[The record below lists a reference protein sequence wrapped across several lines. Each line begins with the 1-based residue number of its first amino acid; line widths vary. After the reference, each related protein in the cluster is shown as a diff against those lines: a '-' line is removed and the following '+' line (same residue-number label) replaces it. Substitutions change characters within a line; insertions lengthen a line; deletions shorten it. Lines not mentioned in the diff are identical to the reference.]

1 MQYAH
6 STRHTNT
13 RARSI
18 RTHALTHSPSLTHSR
33 HAAVGAASPD
43 EPVLTVSEMGTEAT
57 VLVWLSDPPTSG
69 VVAVSSAVSDTSEAR
84 ILSGDLLEFDGA
96 NWNEPQVRI
105 GDGACLR
112 SITLIYALVVADGL
126 PISAV
131 GGISTRALTPPH

>member
-1 MQYAH
+1 M
-6 STRHTNT
+6 
-13 RARSI
+13 
-18 RTHALTHSPSLTHSR
+18 
-33 HAAVGAASPD
+33 
-43 EPVLTVSEMGTEAT
+43 LTVSEMGTEAT

-126 PISAV
+126 PLSAV
-131 GGISTRALTPPH
+131 GGVSTRALTPPH